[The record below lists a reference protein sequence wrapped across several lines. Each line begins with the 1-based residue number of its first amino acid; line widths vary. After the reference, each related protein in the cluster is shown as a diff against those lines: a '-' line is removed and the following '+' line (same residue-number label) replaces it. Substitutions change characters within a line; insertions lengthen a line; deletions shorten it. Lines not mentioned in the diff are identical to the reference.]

1 MLDEDVGEGRENAD
15 LGRVRRRVIHAVLD
29 RAEGG
34 GRANVPA
41 DLVESLDDARA
52 DHVVRVG
59 LEVLP
64 CGELARDAGGGK
76 LLEDH
81 RAIGCVAGVL
91 ARPEG
96 GGRGDGLQVAQ
107 VRGEGGLDRQDF
119 RAVLDADVDVD
130 AVQEHLM
137 SPVGGALDQLRVAL
151 RIGDALAAGACEGVR
166 AGGRQVD
173 AQVRGQRSQVVHAIH
188 EVGHALG
195 DGRAWLGDD
204 LDRVEQHLAVH
215 ARVELAVGR
224 RAVDDGVRAL
234 TQVVGIT
241 VNELELPLDTNRGAL
256 GGTEGQRHVDPFAGC
271 LHSGRQ
277 GPSGGRELPYR
288 FLANRRQMIAR

>member
-1 MLDEDVGEGRENAD
+1 MGGE
-15 LGRVRRRVIHAVLD
+15 
-29 RAEGG
+29 
-34 GRANVPA
+34 
-41 DLVESLDDARA
+41 S
-52 DHVVRVG
+52 
-59 LEVLP
+59 
-64 CGELARDAGGGK
+64 
-76 LLEDH
+76 
-81 RAIGCVAGVL
+81 
-91 ARPEG
+91 
-96 GGRGDGLQVAQ
+96 
-107 VRGEGGLDRQDF
+107 GLDRQDL
-119 RAVLDADVDVD
+119 RAVLDTDVDVD
-130 AVQEHLM
+130 AVQEHLV
-137 SPVGGALDQLRVAL
+137 SPVGGALDQLRVTL

-166 AGGRQVD
+166 AGGRQVN

-195 DGRAWLGDD
+195 DGRARLRDD
-204 LDRVEQHLAVH
+204 LDRIEQHLAVH
-215 ARVELAVGR
+215 ARVELAVAR

-234 TQVVGIT
+234 TLVVGIT